1 MELSLLGDEKMPR
14 FFVKNSQINDNKIII
29 CGEDIKH
36 IKNVLRKQIGDDI
49 EICDQDTE
57 TSYKCEMAMELAQ
70 IYNIDIETAQIA
82 GLLHDNAKEMTD
94 DEMLQ
99 YVKENNIQISET
111 ERNSVK
117 LLHGKIGADI
127 AKKKYGVS
135 EEIAKAIEYHTTTNP
150 NMDTLAK
157 IIYVSDKI
165 ELNRKTEKYD
175 IEAER
180 KLAKEDLDKAML
192 LIINDVTKYL
202 IEQGKLIAIESIET
216 RNKLLLNIKGEN

>member
-1 MELSLLGDEKMPR
+1 MRYAKAL
-14 FFVKNSQINDNKIII
+14 
-29 CGEDIKH
+29 
-36 IKNVLRKQIGDDI
+36 I
-49 EICDQDTE
+49 E
-57 TSYKCEMAMELAQ
+57 YA
-70 IYNIDIETAQIA
+70 
-82 GLLHDNAKEMTD
+82 
-94 DEMLQ
+94 
-99 YVKENNIQISET
+99 KENNIQISET
-111 ERNSVK
+111 EKNSVK